1 MVTQPN
7 LIGMTVPGGS
17 EALSA
22 IRPLGWDIPPT
33 EPGGRAE
40 RHEMTVSPVPN
51 AAGLIPRHDPGCFP
65 GASPAP
71 TRWAGK
77 QKAAPKD
84 RFNTLIHGENL
95 ERAKGFE
102 PLTPTLA
109 RLWSKLPANVEV
121 VSMRSSTDV

>member
-22 IRPLGWDIPPT
+22 IRPLGWDVPVT
-33 EPGGRAE
+33 EPAGRAE
-40 RHEMTVSPVPN
+40 RHEMALSPVQN
-51 AAGLIPRHDPGCFP
+51 AAGLILRHDAGCFP

-77 QKAAPKD
+77 QKTAPKD
-84 RFNTLIHGENL
+84 RFTALISLRKSGAGEGIRTLDPNL
-95 ERAKGFE
+95 GK
-102 PLTPTLA
+102 
-109 RLWSKLPANVEV
+109 V
-121 VSMRSSTDV
+121 VLYH